1 MGLVGDDAI
10 GDAGIS
16 VFKLGQYPE
25 PIVEHKFARERAL
38 HRYKKGLG
46 KL

>member
-1 MGLVGDDAI
+1 LTYVNKWIPEFGTD
-10 GDAGIS
+10 
-16 VFKLGQYPE
+16 QYPE